1 MLPLLK
7 SQTVRGIKTRTQ
19 NVKATVREFI
29 HVKVDFVL
37 GRDCLLF
44 ECYLSSVVPS
54 TKTITGC
61 KSSEVKSQVF
71 HIVPQVVYFVKILC
85 LKYASCFLLYNLRF
99 RHSSM
104 CSEVSNSFHVQCQMS
119 CLIKFLLSI
128 SVCILWS
135 WSMYNC

>member
-1 MLPLLK
+1 MLPLLE

-19 NVKATVREFI
+19 NVKATDREFI

-71 HIVPQVVYFVKILC
+71 LYRSAGRVFCQDFVSQIC
-85 LKYASCFLLYNLRF
+85 LLFSTL
-99 RHSSM
+99 
-104 CSEVSNSFHVQCQMS
+104 
-119 CLIKFLLSI
+119 
-128 SVCILWS
+128 
-135 WSMYNC
+135 